1 MVFLSQQAPM
11 DCQCCRQVLTVF
23 LCRQVLM
30 DYQSFLQAPTVFQR
44 FQQA

>member
-1 MVFLSQQAPM
+1 MDYLSQQAPMVFLSQQAPM
-11 DCQCCRQVLTVF
+11 AF

-30 DYQSFLQAPTVFQR
+30 DYQSCLQAPTVFQR

>member
-1 MVFLSQQAPM
+1 MDYLSQQAPMVFLSQQAPM
-11 DCQCCRQVLTVF
+11 AF